1 MRAQR
6 PPEQAVA
13 PAVQVLDEGEVVESA
28 RRAVRRAGRKTQQ
41 LADLLRREG
50 DAERLGQAGTQ
61 LGGRGEPVAVAVE
74 QLRQLCVRV
83 AAAAD
88 GVATLAA
95 TIKRKRGAQSLA
107 KSVSFSDDVVTP

>member
-1 MRAQR
+1 M
-6 PPEQAVA
+6 
-13 PAVQVLDEGEVVESA
+13 
-28 RRAVRRAGRKTQQ
+28 
-41 LADLLRREG
+41 
-50 DAERLGQAGTQ
+50 
-61 LGGRGEPVAVAVE
+61 AVAVE

>member
-1 MRAQR
+1 MPRREVAAADLPR
-6 PPEQAVA
+6 GQAST
-13 PAVQVLDEGEVVESA
+13 PYA
-28 RRAVRRAGRKTQQ
+28 RIGRK
-41 LADLLRREG
+41 R
-50 DAERLGQAGTQ
+50 
-61 LGGRGEPVAVAVE
+61 
-74 QLRQLCVRV
+74 VRV